1 MAMAVGVVFHSMASA
16 LGSEGGPSVA
26 GCCRRYDKSRAT
38 LLAAADALRRAVRTR
53 ALLVRAMA
61 VHSSP
66 FVFDPSS
73 QEEDDDACGDG
84 AHTYGAPIRVPFPPL
99 GTLATLPVPI
109 ARMHLAQADEAVHKV
124 VVGIEP
130 LVTALA
136 KEARA
141 VAGAAEALQRALVK
155 ATNDA
160 VDNVERLGHVAALQ
174 ESVADARRVALIL
187 TERSRE
193 ADAAALG
200 LRAGLANAADLPRCL
215 HCVDQL
221 EDAVRGEAEALLL
234 SS

>member
-1 MAMAVGVVFHSMASA
+1 MASA
-16 LGSEGGPSVA
+16 LSSEGGPSVV

-73 QEEDDDACGDG
+73 QEEDDACGDD
-84 AHTYGAPIRVPFPPL
+84 AHTYGAPVRVPFPPL
-99 GTLATLPVPI
+99 GALATLPVPI

-130 LVTALA
+130 LVSALA

-155 ATNDA
+155 STNDA
-160 VDNVERLGHVAALQ
+160 VDDVERLGHVVALQ

-215 HCVDQL
+215 HCVAHL